1 MNRAVA
7 LRVLAA
13 VLCVA
18 GVVAGSWHG
27 PRPLVLL
34 ALLAVVAGAFF
45 VVWRLP
51 AALTAAGGC
60 VVLSLTIGL
69 LFTRTQGVPWRAVVV
84 AALLASA
91 LLVADAAESLPT
103 GAGAWRGLLVALRRR
118 TVPALVAA
126 AALAAV
132 VVFTAA
138 PPAFAG
144 VAVVVTGMA
153 AAAIAV
159 LLLVVAARR

>member
-1 MNRAVA
+1 MNRAGV

-13 VLCVA
+13 ALCLV
-18 GVVAGSWHG
+18 GVVAGSWQG

-34 ALLAVVAGAFF
+34 AVLTVLAGAAF
-45 VVWRLP
+45 VAWRLP

-60 VVLSLTIGL
+60 VVLSLTVSL
-69 LFTRTQGVPWRAVVV
+69 LFTRTQGVPWRAVLV
-84 AALLASA
+84 AGLLASA

-118 TVPALVAA
+118 AVPALVAA

-132 VVFTAA
+132 AVFTAA
-138 PPAFAG
+138 PPALAG
-144 VAVVVTGMA
+144 AALVVAGMA
-153 AAAIAV
+153 AAAGAV